1 MRSRIK
7 HVSDL
12 PKWFNLDKYKKAKKL
27 DAAGWHRQLAFRG
40 KIVDSFYEKIEVEF
54 VDIVKSEISNALILL
69 REKPIL
75 DAHGEIPKYFSFFNE
90 AKQISQTL
98 NHLPAL
104 HPMTLEQFALI
115 RSALNPK
122 RVEYVKLWLEQFE
135 DDAPPSGPTHL

>member
-1 MRSRIK
+1 MTTKIK
-7 HVSDL
+7 HVSEL
-12 PKWFNLDKYKKAKKL
+12 PAWFHLDKYKKAIKL

-40 KIVDSFYEKIEVEF
+40 KIIDSFYEKIEVEF
-54 VDIVKSEISNALILL
+54 VDIVKSEISKALILL

-75 DAHGEIPKYFSFFNE
+75 DTHGEIPKYFSFFNE

-115 RSALNPK
+115 RSVFNPK
-122 RVEYVKLWLEQFE
+122 RVEYVKHWLDTKFRIEARGQKQI
-135 DDAPPSGPTHL
+135 